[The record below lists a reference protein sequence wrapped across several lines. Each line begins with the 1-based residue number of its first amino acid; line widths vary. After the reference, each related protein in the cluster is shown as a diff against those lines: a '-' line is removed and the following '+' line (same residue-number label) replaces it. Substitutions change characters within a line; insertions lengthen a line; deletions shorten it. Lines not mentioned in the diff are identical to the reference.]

1 MEMVLILFPAWVL
14 RWKILC
20 SMLYGSEGT
29 ILATIAATKLKWAV
43 HIGGGY
49 HHANSQYGGG
59 LCIYPDITLA
69 IHYAQTRLNVKKA
82 MVVDLDVHQGNGHE
96 MDHLNN
102 PDVFIVDVY
111 NHNIFPGDTEA
122 KKAIG
127 LDMIVAEDTTDE
139 DYLKNMNKIE
149 D

>member
-1 MEMVLILFPAWVL
+1 
-14 RWKILC
+14 
-20 SMLYGSEGT
+20 MLYGSEGT

-102 PDVFIVDVY
+102 PDVFTVDVY